1 MGCRSHR
8 SGDYEPDLERA
19 QVRGRAPRRGF
30 VRVEASQAVVVV
42 RDHGIGIPEDEQ
54 SKIFG
59 PFARVVAAKHHAG
72 LGLGLWI
79 AQQIVQ
85 ASGGRIKV
93 DSRPEQG
100 STFTVELPL

>member
-1 MGCRSHR
+1 MNRARS
-8 SGDYEPDLERA
+8 S
-19 QVRGRAPRRGF
+19 VRLHAPSLPR
-30 VRVEASQAVVVV
+30 
-42 RDHGIGIPEDEQ
+42 
-54 SKIFG
+54 
-59 PFARVVAAKHHAG
+59 HHAG

-79 AQQIVQ
+79 SQQIVQ